1 MKTNRILQSGFSA
14 VELLITLFIAAAF
27 IGTGYQLYSIIIDDG
42 GEARARARASNIAYT
57 ALRQYSAQATNPCTV
72 FTPTPTPS
80 IPAGSNLP
88 SNAVMSVAVTCP
100 HGTSTATT
108 KVQVTITY
116 GTPQEEVKH
125 ALYVA
130 NE

>member
-1 MKTNRILQSGFSA
+1 MTANRILQSGFSA

-27 IGTGYQLYSIIIDDG
+27 LGTGYQLYSIILDDG

-80 IPAGSNLP
+80 IPADSNLP
-88 SNAVMSVAVTCP
+88 SGAVMSVAVTCP